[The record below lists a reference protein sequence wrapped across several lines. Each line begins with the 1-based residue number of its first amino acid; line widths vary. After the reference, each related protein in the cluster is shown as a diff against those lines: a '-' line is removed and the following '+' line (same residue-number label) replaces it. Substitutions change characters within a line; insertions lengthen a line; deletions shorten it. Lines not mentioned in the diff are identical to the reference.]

1 MQNSWTYT
9 ADLVRFADLERGA
22 QHRSERRSCFE
33 RLVSGSSPTYFRLQQ
48 ERRCALHKCRNWAGS
63 RPQRPA
69 QKGKVICCNRKC
81 PLLQREVSRYT
92 RYNGKCAAT
101 TTCPPALIT
110 RLSNPIITNNFKYL
124 NVKCKKDLHAD
135 LNTPPVTP
143 ICSNVNGIYIPH
155 PQLPSRK
162 TANPGDET

>member
-22 QHRSERRSCFE
+22 QHRRERRSCFE

-63 RPQRPA
+63 RPQRSA
-69 QKGKVICCNRKC
+69 QKGKVICCNGKC

-92 RYNGKCAAT
+92 AT
-101 TTCPPALIT
+101 PLQPLQSLERPGSGRWVKEISWTRFAYLQKVKKVALT
-110 RLSNPIITNNFKYL
+110 PIISASLQKFAAIFDPL
-124 NVKCKKDLHAD
+124 CKFIATL
-135 LNTPPVTP
+135 
-143 ICSNVNGIYIPH
+143 
-155 PQLPSRK
+155 
-162 TANPGDET
+162 